1 MAPCY
6 IGLIHYPIYNKHM
19 EVITTALTN
28 YDLHDIARTART
40 YDVRTYFIIHPV
52 ETQRDMARRIMDH
65 WQTGIGSRYNPNR
78 REAFEETA
86 LVPDLETAVA
96 RIEKDCGRKPVIV
109 TTDARVYP
117 NTVSYRAMRET
128 MKDSDTPVLLLFGTG
143 YGMTREMM
151 KQFDYIL
158 EPIYGCGSYNHLCV
172 RSAVAIILD
181 RLLGE
186 AWWDGKKE
194 D

>member
-52 ETQRDMARRIMDH
+52 EAQRRMASSSWTTGRPAPAAGTIRTAGKPSRR
-65 WQTGIGSRYNPNR
+65 R
-78 REAFEETA
+78 
-86 LVPDLETAVA
+86 LVPDLASA
-96 RIEKDCGRKPVIV
+96 IAQIEKDCGQKPAVV

-117 NTVSYRAMRET
+117 NTVSYRFMRKEIHEGT
-128 MKDSDTPVLLLFGTG
+128 RPVLILFGTG

-151 KQFDYIL
+151 KEFDYIL

-172 RSAVAIILD
+172 RSAAAIILD

-186 AWWDGKKE
+186 AWWEGKKE
-194 D
+194 E

>member
-1 MAPCY
+1 MSPVY

-19 EVITTALTN
+19 DVITTALTN
-28 YDLHDIARTART
+28 YDLHDIARSART

-52 ETQRDMARRIMDH
+52 EAQRHMASLIMDH
-65 WQTGIGSRYNPNR
+65 WKTGTGSRYNPNR

-86 LVPDLETAVA
+86 LVPDLAA
-96 RIEKDCGRKPVIV
+96 ALAQIEKDCGKKPLIV

-117 NTVSYRAMRET
+117 NTVSYPFLRKTIEEG
-128 MKDSDTPVLLLFGTG
+128 DTPIFLLFGTG
-143 YGMTREMM
+143 YGMTKEMM

-158 EPIYGCGSYNHLCV
+158 EPIYGRGSYNHLCV

-186 AWWDGKKE
+186 AWWKGR
-194 D
+194 

>member
-6 IGLIHYPIYNKHM
+6 IGLVHYPIYNKHM
-19 EVITTALTN
+19 DVVTTALTN
-28 YDLHDIARTART
+28 YDLHDISRTART

-52 ETQRDMARRIMDH
+52 ESQRRLARRIMAH
-65 WQTGIGSRYNPNR
+65 WQTGAGSRYNPNR

-86 LVPDLETAVA
+86 LVPDLAA
-96 RIEKDCGRKPVIV
+96 AIAQIESDCGAKPLIV

-117 NTVSYRAMRET
+117 NTVSYRYMRQTIREGT
-128 MKDSDTPVLLLFGTG
+128 RPVLLLFGTG

-151 KQFDYIL
+151 KEFDYIL
-158 EPIYGCGSYNHLCV
+158 EPIYGGGSYNHLCV
-172 RSAVAIILD
+172 RSAAAIILD

-186 AWWDGKKE
+186 AWWEEPKE
-194 D
+194 E